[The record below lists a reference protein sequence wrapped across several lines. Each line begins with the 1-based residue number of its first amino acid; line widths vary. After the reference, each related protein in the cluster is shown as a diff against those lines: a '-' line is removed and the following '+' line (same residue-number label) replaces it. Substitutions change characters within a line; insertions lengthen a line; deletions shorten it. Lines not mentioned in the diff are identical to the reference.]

1 MAGMT
6 FPAVCLSIGSSDTSG
21 GAGIQGDLK
30 TFTALSIHGLSVITA
45 VNAQGLAGV
54 ADVMPIPEAHV
65 RAQLEALETDF
76 TIGAIKVGWCP
87 TVDVMRV
94 VGRWLRQHPRIPVV
108 LDPVATDGR
117 GIPQMTPEMVEALR
131 TDLLPRATIATP
143 NRFEAALLAGM
154 EECLTREDMEAAAI
168 ALRDRHGCSV
178 LVTGGSSGTEA
189 LDVLAAIDGLRH
201 FSTPAHR
208 RPKVHGQG
216 SCHAAAIAAG
226 LARHDGLR
234 EAIVAAKLYIGAAI
248 AAAPTT
254 TTDRS
259 VLWHAVTVREQVI
272 APPVAQ
278 DP

>member
-1 MAGMT
+1 MGGMT

-21 GAGIQGDLK
+21 GAGIQGDIK
-30 TFTALSIHGLSVITA
+30 TFTALSVHGLSVITA
-45 VNAQGLAGV
+45 LNAQGLAGV
-54 ADVMPIPEAHV
+54 ADVMPVPEAHV
-65 RAQLEALETDF
+65 RAQLEALENDF
-76 TIGAIKVGWCP
+76 TIGAVKVGGCP
-87 TVDVMRV
+87 SVGVMRV
-94 VGRWLRQHPRIPVV
+94 VGRWLRSHPRIPVV
-108 LDPVATDGR
+108 IDPVATDGR
-117 GIPQMTPEMVEALR
+117 GIPQMTPEMVEALSAE
-131 TDLLPRATIATP
+131 LLPRAMVVTP

-154 EECLTREDMEAAAI
+154 EECLTQEDMEQAATT
-168 ALRDRHGCSV
+168 LRDRHGCAV

-201 FSTPAHR
+201 FSTPAHP

-226 LARHDGLR
+226 LARGDGLR
-234 EAIVAAKLYIGAAI
+234 EAIVSAKLYIAAAI

-254 TTDRS
+254 STNRS

-278 DP
+278 RP